1 MLDITKYASTIS
13 LYGGSEVKKTYYIN
27 NKKYMVKFPDP
38 IRELRNN
45 ISYVNNQY
53 SEYIGCKIFE
63 LFNIDAQKVE
73 LVKCIVDQKE
83 KIAVMC
89 EDFLEEDEI
98 LVEFK
103 NLSYS
108 LNLEKKYTN
117 DLNDIFEMIN
127 KVENLEEK
135 VLFED
140 KFWRIFVVDTL
151 IGNVDRH
158 LGNWALILKD
168 DKYRLSPVYDCGSC
182 LHPLLNEDKI
192 VELINSSE
200 LKNVALNLK
209 TAYKLNGKTLNY
221 LDVYKIMPPKLA
233 VALLD
238 TYDLIDM
245 NKIKKIIYSID
256 TISNN
261 MKEFYYKTI
270 LYRKTNIIDRYYN
283 MINNKED

>member
-1 MLDITKYASTIS
+1 MIDITKYASFIS
-13 LYGGSEVKKTYYIN
+13 LYGGSEVKKTYYISG
-27 NKKYMVKFPDP
+27 KKYMVKFPDP
-38 IRELRNN
+38 IRETRKN

-63 LFNIDAQKVE
+63 LFNIAVQNVS
-73 LVKCIVDQKE
+73 LVRCTIDDKE

-89 EDFLEEDEI
+89 EDFLKDGEV

-117 DLNDIFEMIN
+117 DLNDIFEMVN
-127 KVENLEEK
+127 SVNNLEDKE
-135 VLFED
+135 LFENN
-140 KFWRIFVVDTL
+140 FWKIFIVDTL

-168 DKYRLSPVYDCGSC
+168 NKYRLSPVYDCGSS
-182 LHPLLNEDKI
+182 LHPLLSEEEIKKI
-192 VELINSSE
+192 LNTDE
-200 LKNVALNLK
+200 LKNIAINLK

-221 LDVYKIMPPKLA
+221 IDIYNIMPNKLKEE
-233 VALLD
+233 LINI
-238 TYDLIDM
+238 YNLIDL
-245 NKIKKIIYSID
+245 NKIKDIIYSID
-256 TISNN
+256 TLSDN

-270 LYRKTNIIDRYYN
+270 LLRKENIIDKYYK
-283 MINNKED
+283 IIAG

>member
-1 MLDITKYASTIS
+1 MLDITKYNSFIS

-38 IRELRNN
+38 IRELKNN

-63 LFNIDAQKVE
+63 LMGIEVQKVE
-73 LVKCIVDQKE
+73 LVKCTIEGQE

-89 EDFLEEDEI
+89 EDFLNKGED

-108 LNLEKKYTN
+108 LNLEKKYTSE
-117 DLNDIFEMIN
+117 LSDIFEMVS

-135 VLFED
+135 ELFED

-158 LGNWALILKD
+158 LGNWALISKD
-168 DKYRLSPVYDCGSC
+168 NKYRLSPVYDCGSC
-182 LHPLLNEDKI
+182 LHPLLSESKI
-192 VELINSSE
+192 VELLNGLG

-221 LDVYKIMPPKLA
+221 LEAYKIMPDKLKKA
-233 VALLD
+233 
-238 TYDLIDM
+238 LIDM
-245 NKIKKIIYSID
+245 YNLIDMEKIKDIIYNIN
-256 TISNN
+256 TISDS

-270 LYRKTNIIDRYYN
+270 LYRKNNILDKYY
-283 MINNKED
+283 KKVTSL

>member
-1 MLDITKYASTIS
+1 MIDITKYASFIS
-13 LYGGSEVKKTYYIN
+13 LYGGSEVKKTYYISG
-27 NKKYMVKFPDP
+27 KKYMVKFPDP
-38 IRELRNN
+38 IRETRKN

-63 LFNIDAQKVE
+63 LFNIAVQNVS
-73 LVKCIVDQKE
+73 LVRCTIDDKE

-89 EDFLEEDEI
+89 EDFLKDGEV

-117 DLNDIFEMIN
+117 DLNDIFEMVN
-127 KVENLEEK
+127 SVNNLEDKE
-135 VLFED
+135 LFENN
-140 KFWRIFVVDTL
+140 FWKIFIVDTL

-168 DKYRLSPVYDCGSC
+168 NKYRLSPVYDCGSS
-182 LHPLLNEDKI
+182 LHPLLSEEEIIKI
-192 VELINSSE
+192 LNTDE
-200 LKNVALNLK
+200 LKNIAINLK

-221 LDVYKIMPPKLA
+221 IDIYNIMPNKLKEQ
-233 VALLD
+233 LINI
-238 TYDLIDM
+238 YSLIDL
-245 NKIKKIIYSID
+245 NKIKDIIYSID
-256 TISNN
+256 TLSDN

-270 LYRKTNIIDRYYN
+270 LLRKENIIDKYYK
-283 MINNKED
+283 IIVG

>member
-1 MLDITKYASTIS
+1 MIDITKYASFIS
-13 LYGGSEVKKTYYIN
+13 LYGGSEVKKTYYISG
-27 NKKYMVKFPDP
+27 KKYMVKFPDP
-38 IRELRNN
+38 IRETRKN

-63 LFNIDAQKVE
+63 LFNIAVQNVS
-73 LVKCIVDQKE
+73 LVRCTIDDKE

-89 EDFLEEDEI
+89 EDFLKDGEV

-117 DLNDIFEMIN
+117 DLNDIFEMVN
-127 KVENLEEK
+127 SVNNLEDKE
-135 VLFED
+135 LFENN
-140 KFWRIFVVDTL
+140 FWKIFIVDTL

-168 DKYRLSPVYDCGSC
+168 NKYRLSPVYDCGSS
-182 LHPLLNEDKI
+182 LHPLLSEEEIIKI
-192 VELINSSE
+192 LNTDE
-200 LKNVALNLK
+200 LKNIAINLK

-221 LDVYKIMPPKLA
+221 IDIYNIMPNKLKEE
-233 VALLD
+233 LINI
-238 TYDLIDM
+238 YSLIDL
-245 NKIKKIIYSID
+245 NKIKDIIYSID
-256 TISNN
+256 TLSDN

-270 LYRKTNIIDRYYN
+270 LLRKENIIDKYYK
-283 MINNKED
+283 IIVG

>member
-1 MLDITKYASTIS
+1 MIDITKYASFIS
-13 LYGGSEVKKTYYIN
+13 LYGGSEVKKTYYISG
-27 NKKYMVKFPDP
+27 KKYMVKFPDP
-38 IRELRNN
+38 IRETRKN

-63 LFNIDAQKVE
+63 LFNIAVQNVS
-73 LVKCIVDQKE
+73 LVRCTIDDKE

-89 EDFLEEDEI
+89 EDFLKDDEV

-117 DLNDIFEMIN
+117 DLNDIFEMVN
-127 KVENLEEK
+127 SVNNLEDKE
-135 VLFED
+135 LFENN
-140 KFWRIFVVDTL
+140 FWKIFIVDTL

-168 DKYRLSPVYDCGSC
+168 NKYRLSPVYDCGSS
-182 LHPLLNEDKI
+182 LHPLLSEEEIIKI
-192 VELINSSE
+192 LNTDE
-200 LKNVALNLK
+200 LKNIAINLK

-221 LDVYKIMPPKLA
+221 IDIYNIMPNKLKEE
-233 VALLD
+233 LINI
-238 TYDLIDM
+238 YSLIDL
-245 NKIKKIIYSID
+245 NKIKDIIYSID
-256 TISNN
+256 TLSNN

-270 LYRKTNIIDRYYN
+270 LLRKENIIDKYYK
-283 MINNKED
+283 IVARK